1 LKVIT
6 WNLGYWQHRQMHE
19 KAWDYLKE
27 QLKPDL
33 ALLQEVNPI
42 KKDNENLLFKK
53 IHQTWGTAIYAR
65 NMPLEEMILESEYN
79 DRLVAALVEHKQGK
93 KSHTLCPSPLPS
105 QVAALVEHKQG
116 KKIAVVSVHAP
127 IIGGRVFPH
136 LEEIFQGIET
146 MVCEK
151 TFIVGGD
158 LNTARLAEK
167 VWPKHGHGIFFE
179 KLERSIFFDCHH
191 KFHEREEQT
200 FFRKGSK
207 YEFQDDHL
215 FVSRDLADCVKSCH
229 ALNNEITRSVS
240 DHIPIV
246 AEIEML

>member
-1 LKVIT
+1 MKVVT

-33 ALLQEVNPI
+33 ALLQEVKQI
-42 KKDNENLLFKK
+42 KKGNENLLFKK
-53 IHQTWGTAIYAR
+53 IHQNWGTAIYAR
-65 NMPLEEMILESEYN
+65 NMPLKEITVESKHN
-79 DRLVAALVEHKQGK
+79 DRLI
-93 KSHTLCPSPLPS
+93 
-105 QVAALVEHKQG
+105 AALVEHKQG
-116 KKIAVVSVHAP
+116 KKIAAVSVHAP

-146 MVCEK
+146 IVCEK

-191 KFHEREEQT
+191 KFHDREEQT

-246 AEIEML
+246 AEIEM

>member
-1 LKVIT
+1 
-6 WNLGYWQHRQMHE
+6 MHE

-33 ALLQEVNPI
+33 ALLQEVKQI
-42 KKDNENLLFKK
+42 KKGNENLLFKK
-53 IHQTWGTAIYAR
+53 IHQNWGTAIYAR
-65 NMPLEEMILESEYN
+65 NMPLKEITVESKHN
-79 DRLVAALVEHKQGK
+79 DRLI
-93 KSHTLCPSPLPS
+93 
-105 QVAALVEHKQG
+105 AALVEHKQG
-116 KKIAVVSVHAP
+116 KKIAAVSVHAP

-146 MVCEK
+146 IVCEK

-191 KFHEREEQT
+191 KFHDREEQT

-246 AEIEML
+246 AEIEM